1 MDTSGSEAAQIRAA
15 ARQDA
20 CGVGGLL
27 SLRER
32 EVLVWLASG
41 LRTAEIAHLMNIKP
55 VTVGLHLQGAR
66 RKLNARTRE
75 QALAIAL
82 RDGHI
87 MLPPVNLDSLS
98 GLGR

>member
-1 MDTSGSEAAQIRAA
+1 MDTSGSEAGHIGAA
-15 ARQDA
+15 PGQDEW
-20 CGVGGLL
+20 GLGGRL

-41 LRTAEIAHLMNIKP
+41 LRTAEIAHLMSIKP

-98 GLGR
+98 DFGR